1 MEGLRTVPAQRVVL
15 DGHILPTPPHPT
27 PTRPDRR
34 PVAHRRHPRRVPPL
48 PAARRRRLLPG
59 RRARPARLLDAY
71 RTRTGTTEL
80 ADLRA
85 EFLGDAIYRTPAT
98 RLARAQVAA
107 GGRAFHYLLL
117 DEPCGPDLGAFHGV
131 DLLYVFDKLPLAGAD
146 TPEHRAVR
154 DRLTAVCRDF
164 TAHGDPGW
172 APCDGNSRAFGGTS
186 DMVAEPP
193 DRRPAEPTRGIPTAR
208 EAAESVSR
216 PSRTPRK
223 AEFRPDRIAPE

>member
-1 MEGLRTVPAQRVVL
+1 M
-15 DGHILPTPPHPT
+15 
-27 PTRPDRR
+27 
-34 PVAHRRHPRRVPPL
+34 
-48 PAARRRRLLPG
+48 
-59 RRARPARLLDAY
+59 RRAGVTDPARLLDAY

-107 GGRAFHYLLL
+107 GGRAFHHLLL

-131 DLLYVFDKLPLAGAD
+131 DLLYVFGKLPLAGAD

-154 DRLTAVCRDF
+154 DRLTAAWRDF
-164 TAHGDPGW
+164 AAHGDPGW
-172 APCDGNSRAFGGTS
+172 APYDSNSRTFGGTS

-193 DRRPAEPTRGIPTAR
+193 DRRPAEPAHGIPTAR
-208 EAAESVSR
+208 EVAEPAPS
-216 PSRTPRK
+216 PSRTP
-223 AEFRPDRIAPE
+223 